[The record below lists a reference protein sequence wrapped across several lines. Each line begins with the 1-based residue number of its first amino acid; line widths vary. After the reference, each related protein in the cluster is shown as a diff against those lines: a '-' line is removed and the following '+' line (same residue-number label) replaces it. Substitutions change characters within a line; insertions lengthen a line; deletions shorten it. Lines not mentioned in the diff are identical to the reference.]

1 MAWAL
6 RMPRTHAYIS
16 LISFGVLKL
25 FQCMDQSISKDFNI
39 GSVARHVLTV
49 QPNNVGFQNGDCDL
63 VSETRSFEFMGV
75 KGFVGLPTGK
85 LLPMTTE
92 IDTIDGDEAV
102 ISDVAF
108 FPVLPYDL

>member
-1 MAWAL
+1 
-6 RMPRTHAYIS
+6 
-16 LISFGVLKL
+16 
-25 FQCMDQSISKDFNI
+25 
-39 GSVARHVLTV
+39 
-49 QPNNVGFQNGDCDL
+49 
-63 VSETRSFEFMGV
+63 MGV
-75 KGFVGLPTGK
+75 KRFVRLPTGK